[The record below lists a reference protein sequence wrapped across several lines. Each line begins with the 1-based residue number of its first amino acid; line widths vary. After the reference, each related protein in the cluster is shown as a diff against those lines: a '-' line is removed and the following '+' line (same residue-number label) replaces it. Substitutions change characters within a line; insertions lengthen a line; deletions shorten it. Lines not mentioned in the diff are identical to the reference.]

1 MLVGASRY
9 DNVMDE
15 IRIAVCGGSSSS
27 DAVLQQAFQ
36 VGAEIARAGA
46 ILLTGGGGGVMAA
59 ANRGARSE
67 KGMTV
72 GIFPGTGSEHPP
84 SATPDVQLPI
94 YTGIGQAR
102 NLVLVLS
109 AEAVIA
115 VDGEWG
121 TLSEIALAA
130 KHGRP
135 VIGLGT
141 WGLKPPAGSGAIVV
155 PTTATEAAEAV
166 TMALQ
171 AAGEN
176 RT

>member
-1 MLVGASRY
+1 MSA
-9 DNVMDE
+9 
-15 IRIAVCGGSSSS
+15 IRIAVCGGSSS
-27 DAVLQQAFQ
+27 AGEALQQAFQ

-67 KGMTV
+67 GGMTV
-72 GIFPGTGSEHPP
+72 GVFPGQGPDPRGPETSE
-84 SATPDVQLPI
+84 VQLPI

-115 VDGEWG
+115 IEGEWG

-141 WGLKPPAGSGAIVV
+141 WGLEPPAGSGVIAT
-155 PTTATEAAEAV
+155 PTTAGDAAEAV

-171 AAGEN
+171 AAREN
-176 RT
+176 RA

>member
-1 MLVGASRY
+1 MLDDASRY
-9 DNVMDE
+9 DSVMGE
-15 IRIAVCGGSSSS
+15 IRVAVCGGASSPEM
-27 DAVLQQAFQ
+27 ALQQAFQ
-36 VGAEIARAGA
+36 VGAGLARAGA
-46 ILLTGGGGGVMAA
+46 VLLTGGGGGVMAA

-67 KGMTV
+67 GGLTV
-72 GIFPGTGSEHPP
+72 GVLPGTGAQAP
-84 SATPDVQLPI
+84 TPEMQLPI

-115 VDGEWG
+115 VGGEWG
-121 TLSEIALAA
+121 TLSEIALAS

-141 WGLKPPAGSGAIVV
+141 WNLTPPTGASLRL
-155 PTTATEAAEAV
+155 PTTANDAADAV
-166 TMALQ
+166 ALALQ
-171 AAGEN
+171 AARKN